1 MSSPTTARR
10 PARSTWRETLA
21 RISRVRLTSRGVGA
35 SVLGVAL
42 VPLGLVLTLPH
53 LVGLGAAA
61 LLAVGVAWVVIGTQR
76 LESGRGALRVTRT
89 VSPNPVVRDR
99 TAEVGLLVAAR
110 QTSGAAY
117 ERLSR
122 LRLSEQAAH
131 ELAGHQ
137 GIRARV
143 SARADRIAVHYTLT
157 PTRRGRWPLGP
168 LLTTRTDVFGLVR
181 ATQPLGSATHVP
193 VWPRTVELAVRT
205 RSVGDVDHS
214 ATGARLQSTDDSVLR
229 EYVAGDDPRR
239 VHWASAARRG
249 QLMVRADES
258 AGVRPVTVLL
268 DRSLLPHWQDATGL
282 RRPAAVDDG
291 EWAVELAAS
300 VATSFL
306 DAGHP
311 TRLMT
316 TTVAPTLE
324 SARFATTR
332 ASRAAILDACVDV
345 SGHRGSAEG
354 HQATARTA
362 QALRLARTAGE
373 IVVAVLGPHDPEARR
388 SLAALG
394 AEGTCWALLVEP
406 RGEGFRHELDE
417 TSAELRASGWHV
429 STTPSRT
436 DPERAW
442 ALLAERAL

>member
-1 MSSPTTARR
+1 MK
-10 PARSTWRETLA
+10 WRDTLA
-21 RISRVRLTSRGVGA
+21 RISRVRLTPRGIGAACVGG
-35 SVLGVAL
+35 VLI
-42 VPLGLVLTLPH
+42 PLGLVLTLPD

-61 LLAVGVAWVVIGTQR
+61 LIAVAVAWLVIGTQR
-76 LESGRGALRVTRT
+76 LESGRGALHVTRS
-89 VSPNPVVRDR
+89 VAPNPVVRDR
-99 TAEVGLLVAAR
+99 TADVSLLVAAH
-110 QTSGAAY
+110 QASGAAY

-143 SARADRIAVHYTLT
+143 SARADRITVHYSLT
-157 PTRRGRWPLGP
+157 PMRRGRWSLGP

-181 ATQPLGSATHVP
+181 ATQPLGRATHVP

-268 DRSLLPHWQDATGL
+268 DRSLLPHWQESGSL

-300 VATSFL
+300 IATSFL

-311 TRLMT
+311 ARLVT
-316 TTVAPTLE
+316 TSVAPGVDGV
-324 SARFATTR
+324 RFATTR
-332 ASRAAILDACVDV
+332 ASRSALLDACVDIR
-345 SGHRGSAEG
+345 GHRGTSEG
-354 HQATARTA
+354 QHATSTTAR
-362 QALRLARTAGE
+362 ALRLARAPGE
-373 IVVAVLGPHDPEARR
+373 IVVAVLGPQGPDARHD
-388 SLAALG
+388 LAALG
-394 AEGTCWALLVEP
+394 AEGTCWGLLVAP
-406 RGEGFRHELDE
+406 RGAGFQHELDQ
-417 TSAELRASGWHV
+417 TAAELRASGWHV
-429 STTPSRT
+429 STCEART

-442 ALLAERAL
+442 ALLAERAP

>member
-1 MSSPTTARR
+1 MTSRTA
-10 PARSTWRETLA
+10 WRDTLV
-21 RISRVRLTSRGVGA
+21 RISRVRLTPRGIGA
-35 SVLGVAL
+35 TALGAGL
-42 VPLGLVLTLPH
+42 VPLGLVLALPD

-61 LLAVGVAWVVIGTQR
+61 LLAVGVAGVAIGTQR
-76 LESGRGALRVTRT
+76 LESGRGALRVTRVVT
-89 VSPNPVVRDR
+89 PNPVVRDR
-99 TAEVGLLVAAR
+99 TADVSLLVAAH
-110 QTSGAAY
+110 QASGAAY

-143 SARADRIAVHYTLT
+143 SARADRISVHYSLT
-157 PTRRGRWPLGP
+157 PTRRGRWSLGP

-268 DRSLLPHWQDATGL
+268 DRSLLPHWQEAGGSRRAVAT
-282 RRPAAVDDG
+282 DDG

-300 VATSFL
+300 IATSFL

-311 TRLMT
+311 TRLVT
-316 TTVAPTLE
+316 TSVAPTLE
-324 SARFATTR
+324 SARFASTR
-332 ASRAAILDACVDV
+332 ASRAALLDTCVDIR
-345 SGHRGSAEG
+345 GHRGSAEG
-354 HQATARTA
+354 HHATGTTAR
-362 QALRLARTAGE
+362 ALRLARTAGE
-373 IVVAVLGPHDPEARR
+373 IVIAVLGPHDPEARH

-406 RGEGFRHELDE
+406 RGAGFQHELDE
-417 TSAELRASGWHV
+417 TSAELRTSGWHV
-429 STTPSRT
+429 STTQSRT

>member
-1 MSSPTTARR
+1 MR
-10 PARSTWRETLA
+10 WRDTLV
-21 RISRVRLTSRGVGA
+21 RISRVRLTPRGIGA
-35 SVLGVAL
+35 ACMGGAM
-42 VPLGLVLTLPH
+42 VPLGLVLTLPD

-61 LLAVGVAWVVIGTQR
+61 LLAVAVAWVAIGTQR
-76 LESGRGALRVTRT
+76 LESGRGALHVTRA
-89 VSPNPVVRDR
+89 VAPNPVVRDR
-99 TAEVGLLVAAR
+99 TAEVNLLVAAHHA
-110 QTSGAAY
+110 SGAAY

-143 SARADRIAVHYTLT
+143 SARADRIAVHYSLT
-157 PTRRGRWPLGP
+157 PTRRGRWSLGP

-181 ATQPLGSATHVP
+181 ATQPLGAATHVP

-205 RSVGDVDHS
+205 RSVGDIDHS
-214 ATGARLQSTDDSVLR
+214 ATGARLQSSDDSVLR

-268 DRSLLPHWQDATGL
+268 DRSLLPHWQEAGSP

-300 VATSFL
+300 IATSFL

-311 TRLMT
+311 TRLLT
-316 TTVAPTLE
+316 TAVAPSLE
-324 SARFATTR
+324 GERFATTR
-332 ASRAAILDACVDV
+332 ASRSALLDACVDIR
-345 SGHRGSAEG
+345 GHRGSAEG
-354 HQATARTA
+354 NHATGTTAR
-362 QALRLARTAGE
+362 ALRLARTPGE
-373 IVVAVLGPHDPEARR
+373 IVIAVLGPHDPDARHN
-388 SLAALG
+388 LAALG
-394 AEGTCWALLVEP
+394 AEGTCWAILVTP
-406 RGEGFRHELDE
+406 RGAGFQHEMDE
-417 TSAELRASGWHV
+417 TAAELSASGWQV
-429 STTPSRT
+429 STSEART

-442 ALLAERAL
+442 ALLAERAR

>member
-1 MSSPTTARR
+1 MK
-10 PARSTWRETLA
+10 WRDTLA
-21 RISRVRLTSRGVGA
+21 RISRVRLTPRGIGAACVGG
-35 SVLGVAL
+35 VLI
-42 VPLGLVLTLPH
+42 PLGLVLTLPD

-61 LLAVGVAWVVIGTQR
+61 LIAVAVAWLVIGTQR
-76 LESGRGALRVTRT
+76 LESGRGALHVTRA
-89 VSPNPVVRDR
+89 VAPNPVVRDR
-99 TAEVGLLVAAR
+99 TADVSLLVAAH
-110 QTSGAAY
+110 QASGAAY

-143 SARADRIAVHYTLT
+143 SARADRITVHYSLT
-157 PTRRGRWPLGP
+157 PMRRGRWSLGP

-181 ATQPLGSATHVP
+181 ATQPLGSPTQVP

-205 RSVGDVDHS
+205 RAVGDVDRS

-268 DRSLLPHWQDATGL
+268 DRSLLPHWQESGSM

-300 VATSFL
+300 IATSFL

-311 TRLMT
+311 ARLVT
-316 TTVAPTLE
+316 TSVAPSLE
-324 SARFATTR
+324 SERFATTR
-332 ASRAAILDACVDV
+332 ASRSALLDACVDIR
-345 SGHRGSAEG
+345 GHRGNAEG
-354 HQATARTA
+354 QHAISTTAR
-362 QALRLARTAGE
+362 ALRLARVPGE
-373 IVVAVLGPHDPEARR
+373 IVVTVLGPQGPDARHD
-388 SLAALG
+388 LAALA
-394 AEGTCWALLVEP
+394 AEGTCWALLVAP
-406 RGEGFRHELDE
+406 HGAGFQHELDQ
-417 TSAELRASGWHV
+417 TAAELRGSSWHV
-429 STTPSRT
+429 STCEART

-442 ALLAERAL
+442 ALLAERAP

>member
-1 MSSPTTARR
+1 MR
-10 PARSTWRETLA
+10 WRDTLA
-21 RISRVRLTSRGVGA
+21 RISRVRLTPRGIGA
-35 SVLGVAL
+35 VCLGGTL
-42 VPLGLVLTLPH
+42 VPLGLALTLPD

-61 LLAVGVAWVVIGTQR
+61 LLVVAVAWVAIGTQR
-76 LESGRGALRVTRT
+76 LESGRGALRVTRA
-89 VSPNPVVRDR
+89 VAPNPVVRDR
-99 TAEVGLLVAAR
+99 TADVSLLVAAH
-110 QTSGAAY
+110 QPSGAAY

-143 SARADRIAVHYTLT
+143 SARADRITVHYSLT
-157 PTRRGRWPLGP
+157 PTRRGRWSLGP

-181 ATQPLGSATHVP
+181 ATQPLGAATHVP

-214 ATGARLQSTDDSVLR
+214 ATGARLQSSDDSVLR

-268 DRSLLPHWQDATGL
+268 DRSLLPHWQDAGGL

-300 VATSFL
+300 IATSFL
-306 DAGHP
+306 EAGHP
-311 TRLMT
+311 TRLLPT
-316 TTVAPTLE
+316 SVAPTLE
-324 SARFATTR
+324 SVRFATTR
-332 ASRAAILDACVDV
+332 ASRSALLDACVDIR
-345 SGHRGSAEG
+345 GHRGAAEG
-354 HQATARTA
+354 HHATSTTAR
-362 QALRLARTAGE
+362 ALRLARTPGE
-373 IVVAVLGPHDPEARR
+373 IVIAVLGPHDPDARH

-394 AEGTCWALLVEP
+394 AEGTCWALLVAP
-406 RGEGFRHELDE
+406 RGTGFQHELDE
-417 TSAELRASGWHV
+417 TFAELRASSWHV
-429 STTPSRT
+429 STTESRT

>member
-1 MSSPTTARR
+1 MR
-10 PARSTWRETLA
+10 WRDTLA
-21 RISRVRLTSRGVGA
+21 RISRVRLTPRGIGA
-35 SVLGVAL
+35 ACLGGAL
-42 VPLGLVLTLPH
+42 IPLGLVLTLPD

-61 LLAVGVAWVVIGTQR
+61 LLAVTVAWVAIGTQR
-76 LESGRGALRVTRT
+76 LESGRGALHVTRAVT
-89 VSPNPVVRDR
+89 PNPVVRDR
-99 TAEVGLLVAAR
+99 TADVSLLVAAH
-110 QTSGAAY
+110 QASGAAY

-143 SARADRIAVHYTLT
+143 SARADRITVHYSLT
-157 PTRRGRWPLGP
+157 PTRRGRWSLGP

-214 ATGARLQSTDDSVLR
+214 ATGARLQSSDDSVLR

-268 DRSLLPHWQDATGL
+268 DRSLLPHRQEAGSP

-300 VATSFL
+300 IATSFL

-311 TRLMT
+311 TRLLT
-316 TTVAPTLE
+316 TAVAPRLE
-324 SARFATTR
+324 GLRFATTR
-332 ASRAAILDACVDV
+332 ASRAALLDACVDIR
-345 SGHRGSAEG
+345 GHRGAAEG
-354 HQATARTA
+354 HHATSTTAR
-362 QALRLARTAGE
+362 ALRLARTAGE
-373 IVVAVLGPHDPEARR
+373 IVIAVLGPHDPDARHA
-388 SLAALG
+388 LAALG
-394 AEGTCWALLVEP
+394 VEGTCWALLVSP
-406 RGEGFRHELDE
+406 RGPGFQHELDE
-417 TSAELRASGWHV
+417 TAAELRASGWHV
-429 STTPSRT
+429 STSEART

-442 ALLAERAL
+442 ALLAEGAL

>member
-1 MSSPTTARR
+1 M
-10 PARSTWRETLA
+10 TWRDTLA
-21 RISRVRLTSRGVGA
+21 RISRVRLTPRGVGA
-35 SVLGVAL
+35 ACLGAAL
-42 VPLGLVLTLPH
+42 VPLGLVFTLPD

-61 LLAVGVAWVVIGTQR
+61 LLAVAVAWVVIGTQR
-76 LESGRGALRVTRT
+76 LESGRGALRVTRA

-99 TAEVGLLVAAR
+99 TADVSLLVAAH
-110 QTSGAAY
+110 QASGAAY

-143 SARADRIAVHYTLT
+143 AARADRITVHYSLT
-157 PTRRGRWPLGP
+157 PTRRGRWSLGP

-181 ATQPLGSATHVP
+181 ATQPLGPPTHVP
-193 VWPRTVELAVRT
+193 VWPRTVELPVRT

-268 DRSLLPHWQDATGL
+268 DRSLLPHSQDSAGL

-291 EWAVELAAS
+291 EWAVEIAAS
-300 VATSFL
+300 IATSFL
-306 DAGHP
+306 EAGHP
-311 TRLMT
+311 TRLLPT
-316 TTVAPTLE
+316 SAAPTLE
-324 SARFATTR
+324 SVRFATTR
-332 ASRAAILDACVDV
+332 ASRSALLDACVDV
-345 SGHRGSAEG
+345 RGHRGAAEG
-354 HQATARTA
+354 NHATSTTA
-362 QALRLARTAGE
+362 KALRLARTPGE
-373 IVVAVLGPHDPEARR
+373 IVIAVLGPHDPEARH

-394 AEGTCWALLVEP
+394 AEGTCWGLLVAP
-406 RGEGFRHELDE
+406 RGTGFQHELDE
-417 TSAELRASGWHV
+417 TFAQLRTSGWHV
-429 STTPSRT
+429 STTESRT

>member
-1 MSSPTTARR
+1 MS
-10 PARSTWRETLA
+10 WRDTLA
-21 RISRVRLTSRGVGA
+21 RISRVRLTPRGIGA
-35 SVLGVAL
+35 ACLGGAL
-42 VPLGLVLTLPH
+42 IPLGLVLTLPD

-61 LLAVGVAWVVIGTQR
+61 LLVVAVAWVAIGTQR
-76 LESGRGALRVTRT
+76 LESGRGALRVTRA

-99 TAEVGLLVAAR
+99 TADVSLLVAAH
-110 QTSGAAY
+110 QASGAAY

-143 SARADRIAVHYTLT
+143 SARADRITVHYSLT
-157 PTRRGRWPLGP
+157 PTRRGRWSLGP

-268 DRSLLPHWQDATGL
+268 DRSLLPHWQEAGGP

-300 VATSFL
+300 IATSFL

-311 TRLMT
+311 TRLLPT
-316 TTVAPTLE
+316 SVAPTLE
-324 SARFATTR
+324 SVRFATTR
-332 ASRAAILDACVDV
+332 ASRSALLDACVDIR
-345 SGHRGSAEG
+345 GHRGAAEG
-354 HQATARTA
+354 HHATSTTAR
-362 QALRLARTAGE
+362 ALRLARTPGE
-373 IVVAVLGPHDPEARR
+373 IVIAVLGPHDPDARHG
-388 SLAALG
+388 LAALG

-406 RGEGFRHELDE
+406 RGAGFQHELDE
-417 TSAELRASGWHV
+417 TSTELRASGWHV
-429 STTPSRT
+429 STTESRT

>member
-1 MSSPTTARR
+1 MR
-10 PARSTWRETLA
+10 WRDTLA
-21 RISRVRLTSRGVGA
+21 RISRVRLTPRGIGA
-35 SVLGVAL
+35 ACLGGAL
-42 VPLGLVLTLPH
+42 VPLGLVLTLPD

-61 LLAVGVAWVVIGTQR
+61 LLAVAVAWIAIGTQR
-76 LESGRGALRVTRT
+76 LESGRGALRVTRI
-89 VSPNPVVRDR
+89 VAPNPVVRDR
-99 TAEVGLLVAAR
+99 TAEVSLLVAAH
-110 QTSGAAY
+110 QASGAAY

-143 SARADRIAVHYTLT
+143 SARADRITVHYSLT
-157 PTRRGRWPLGP
+157 PTRRGRWSLGP

-214 ATGARLQSTDDSVLR
+214 ATGARLQSSDDSVLR

-268 DRSLLPHWQDATGL
+268 DRSLLPHWQEAGGGL

-300 VATSFL
+300 IATSFL

-311 TRLMT
+311 TRLLT
-316 TTVAPTLE
+316 TTVAPAVE
-324 SARFATTR
+324 SVRFATTR
-332 ASRAAILDACVDV
+332 ASRATLLDACVDIR
-345 SGHRGSAEG
+345 GHRGAAEG
-354 HQATARTA
+354 HHATSTTAR
-362 QALRLARTAGE
+362 ALRLDRTPGE
-373 IVVAVLGPHDPEARR
+373 IVIAVLGPHDPDARH

-394 AEGTCWALLVEP
+394 AEGTCWALLVAP
-406 RGEGFRHELDE
+406 RGAGFQHELDE
-417 TSAELRASGWHV
+417 TSTELRASSWHV
-429 STTPSRT
+429 STTESRT

>member
-1 MSSPTTARR
+1 MR
-10 PARSTWRETLA
+10 WRDTLV
-21 RISRVRLTSRGVGA
+21 RISRVRLTPRGIGA
-35 SVLGVAL
+35 ACLGGAM
-42 VPLGLVLTLPH
+42 VPLGLVLALPDV
-53 LVGLGAAA
+53 VGLGAAA
-61 LLAVGVAWVVIGTQR
+61 LLAVAVAWVAIGTQR
-76 LESGRGALRVTRT
+76 LESGRGALHVTRAVT
-89 VSPNPVVRDR
+89 PNPVVRDR
-99 TAEVGLLVAAR
+99 TAEVSLLVAAHHA
-110 QTSGAAY
+110 SGAAY

-143 SARADRIAVHYTLT
+143 SARADRITVHYSLT
-157 PTRRGRWPLGP
+157 PTRRGRWSLGP

-181 ATQPLGSATHVP
+181 ATQPLGAATHVP
-193 VWPRTVELAVRT
+193 VWPRTVELSVRT

-268 DRSLLPHWQDATGL
+268 DRSLLPPSQEAGSP

-300 VATSFL
+300 IATSFL

-311 TRLMT
+311 TRLLT
-316 TTVAPTLE
+316 TAVAPSLE
-324 SARFATTR
+324 GERFATTR
-332 ASRAAILDACVDV
+332 ASRSTLLDACVDIR
-345 SGHRGSAEG
+345 GHRGSAEG
-354 HQATARTA
+354 NHATSTTAR
-362 QALRLARTAGE
+362 ALRLARTSGE
-373 IVVAVLGPHDPEARR
+373 IVIAVLGPHDPDARHN
-388 SLAALG
+388 LAALG
-394 AEGTCWALLVEP
+394 AEGTCWAILVTP
-406 RGEGFRHELDE
+406 RGAGFQHEMDE
-417 TSAELRASGWHV
+417 TAAELGTSGWQV
-429 STTPSRT
+429 STSEART

-442 ALLAERAL
+442 ALLAERAR

>member
-1 MSSPTTARR
+1 MR
-10 PARSTWRETLA
+10 WRDTLV
-21 RISRVRLTSRGVGA
+21 RISRVRLTPRGIGA
-35 SVLGVAL
+35 ACLGGAM
-42 VPLGLVLTLPH
+42 VPLGLVLTLPD

-61 LLAVGVAWVVIGTQR
+61 LLAVAVAWVAIGTQR
-76 LESGRGALRVTRT
+76 LESGRGALHVTR
-89 VSPNPVVRDR
+89 VVAPNPVVRDR
-99 TAEVGLLVAAR
+99 TAEVSLLVAAHHA
-110 QTSGAAY
+110 SGAAY

-143 SARADRIAVHYTLT
+143 SARADRIAVHYSLT
-157 PTRRGRWPLGP
+157 PTRRGRWSLGP

-181 ATQPLGSATHVP
+181 ATQPLGAATHVP

-205 RSVGDVDHS
+205 RSVGDIDHS
-214 ATGARLQSTDDSVLR
+214 ASGARLQSSDDSVLR

-268 DRSLLPHWQDATGL
+268 DRSLLPHWQEAGSP

-300 VATSFL
+300 IATSFL

-311 TRLMT
+311 TRLLT
-316 TTVAPTLE
+316 TAVAPSLE
-324 SARFATTR
+324 GERFATTR
-332 ASRAAILDACVDV
+332 ASRSALLDACVDIR
-345 SGHRGSAEG
+345 GHRGSAEG
-354 HQATARTA
+354 NRATSTTAR
-362 QALRLARTAGE
+362 ALRLARTPGE
-373 IVVAVLGPHDPEARR
+373 IVIAVLGPHDPDARHN
-388 SLAALG
+388 LAALG
-394 AEGTCWALLVEP
+394 AEGTCWAILVTP
-406 RGEGFRHELDE
+406 RGAGFQHEMDE
-417 TSAELRASGWHV
+417 TAAELTASSWQV
-429 STTPSRT
+429 STSEART

-442 ALLAERAL
+442 ALLAERAR

>member
-1 MSSPTTARR
+1 MK
-10 PARSTWRETLA
+10 WRDTLT
-21 RISRVRLTSRGVGA
+21 RISRVRLTPRGIGAACVGG
-35 SVLGVAL
+35 VLI
-42 VPLGLVLTLPH
+42 PLGLVLTLPD

-61 LLAVGVAWVVIGTQR
+61 LIAVAVAWLVIGTQR
-76 LESGRGALRVTRT
+76 LESGRGALHVTRS
-89 VSPNPVVRDR
+89 VAPNPVVRDR
-99 TAEVGLLVAAR
+99 TADVSLLVAAH
-110 QTSGAAY
+110 QASGAAY

-143 SARADRIAVHYTLT
+143 SARADRITVHYSLT
-157 PTRRGRWPLGP
+157 PMRRGRWSLGP

-268 DRSLLPHWQDATGL
+268 DRSLLPHWQESGSL

-291 EWAVELAAS
+291 EWAVELCAS
-300 VATSFL
+300 IATSFL

-311 TRLMT
+311 SRLVT
-316 TTVAPTLE
+316 TSVAP
-324 SARFATTR
+324 SVDGVRFAITR
-332 ASRAAILDACVDV
+332 ASRSALLDACVDIR
-345 SGHRGSAEG
+345 GHRGASEG
-354 HQATARTA
+354 QHATSTTAR
-362 QALRLARTAGE
+362 ALRLARAPGE
-373 IVVAVLGPHDPEARR
+373 IVVAVLGPQGPDARHD
-388 SLAALG
+388 LAALG
-394 AEGTCWALLVEP
+394 AEGTCWGLLVAP
-406 RGEGFRHELDE
+406 RGAGFQHELDQ
-417 TSAELRASGWHV
+417 TAAELRASGWHV
-429 STTPSRT
+429 STCEART

-442 ALLAERAL
+442 ALLAERAP

>member
-1 MSSPTTARR
+1 MR
-10 PARSTWRETLA
+10 WRDTLA
-21 RISRVRLTSRGVGA
+21 RISRVRLTPRGIGA
-35 SVLGVAL
+35 ACTGGVL
-42 VPLGLVLTLPH
+42 VPLGLVLTLPD

-61 LLAVGVAWVVIGTQR
+61 LIAVAVAWVVIGTQR
-76 LESGRGALRVTRT
+76 LESGRGALHVTRA
-89 VSPNPVVRDR
+89 VAPNPVVRDR
-99 TAEVGLLVAAR
+99 TAEVSLLVAAH
-110 QTSGAAY
+110 QASGAAY

-143 SARADRIAVHYTLT
+143 SARADRITVHYSLT
-157 PTRRGRWPLGP
+157 PTRRGRWSLGP

-181 ATQPLGSATHVP
+181 ATQPLGGSTQVP

-205 RSVGDVDHS
+205 RAVGDVDHS

-268 DRSLLPHWQDATGL
+268 DRSLLPHWQESGSP

-300 VATSFL
+300 IATSFL

-311 TRLMT
+311 ARLVT
-316 TTVAPTLE
+316 TSVAPTVE
-324 SARFATTR
+324 GVRFATTR
-332 ASRAAILDACVDV
+332 ASRPTLLDACVDIR
-345 SGHRGSAEG
+345 GHRGAAEG
-354 HQATARTA
+354 QHATSTTAR
-362 QALRLARTAGE
+362 ALRLARTPGE
-373 IVVAVLGPHDPEARR
+373 IVVAMLGPHAPDARHD
-388 SLAALG
+388 LAALG
-394 AEGTCWALLVEP
+394 AEGTCWALLVAP
-406 RGEGFRHELDE
+406 RGAGFQHELDQ
-417 TSAELRASGWHV
+417 TAAELRASGWHV
-429 STTPSRT
+429 STCEART

-442 ALLAERAL
+442 ALLAERAP

>member
-1 MSSPTTARR
+1 MR
-10 PARSTWRETLA
+10 WRDTLA
-21 RISRVRLTSRGVGA
+21 RISRVRLTSRGIGA
-35 SVLGVAL
+35 ACLGGAL
-42 VPLGLVLTLPH
+42 VPLGLVLTLPD

-61 LLAVGVAWVVIGTQR
+61 LLAVAVAWVAIGTQR
-76 LESGRGALRVTRT
+76 LESGRGALRVTR
-89 VSPNPVVRDR
+89 VVAPNPVVRDR
-99 TAEVGLLVAAR
+99 TAEVNLLVAAN
-110 QTSGAAY
+110 QASGAAY

-143 SARADRIAVHYTLT
+143 SARADRITVHYALT
-157 PTRRGRWPLGP
+157 PTRRGRWSLGP

-193 VWPRTVELAVRT
+193 VWPRTVELPVRT

-268 DRSLLPHWQDATGL
+268 DRSLLPHAQDAGGL

-311 TRLMT
+311 TRLLT

-324 SARFATTR
+324 SVRFATTR
-332 ASRAAILDACVDV
+332 ASRSALLDACVDIR
-345 SGHRGSAEG
+345 GHRGAAEG
-354 HQATARTA
+354 HHATSTTAR
-362 QALRLARTAGE
+362 ALRLARTPGE
-373 IVVAVLGPHDPEARR
+373 IVIAVLGPHDPDARH

-394 AEGTCWALLVEP
+394 AEGTCWALLVAP
-406 RGEGFRHELDE
+406 RGAGFQHELDE
-417 TSAELRASGWHV
+417 TSTELHASGWHV
-429 STTPSRT
+429 STTEART

-442 ALLAERAL
+442 ALLAESAL